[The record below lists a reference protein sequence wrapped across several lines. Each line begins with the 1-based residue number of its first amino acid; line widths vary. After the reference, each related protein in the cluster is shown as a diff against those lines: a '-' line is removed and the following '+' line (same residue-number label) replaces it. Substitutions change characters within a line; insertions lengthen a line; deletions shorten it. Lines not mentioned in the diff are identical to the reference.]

1 MCFLDVRVIY
11 FSMLMLKRGSFC
23 NSLNLPNILQVHEF
37 GSVAGSYASA
47 SEVPA
52 SMDAVSTME
61 EERFI
66 AAAVKGL
73 AGSKEGA
80 ALLCRHP
87 QTLEGGLPGRAR
99 PVLRLPP

>member
-1 MCFLDVRVIY
+1 MCCPFACFSAAVIPQ
-11 FSMLMLKRGSFC
+11 SC
-23 NSLNLPNILQVHEF
+23 LQVHEF
-37 GSVAGSYASA
+37 GSVAGSYASE

-73 AGSKEGA
+73 AGSREGA
-80 ALLCRHP
+80 SLLAQHP
-87 QTLEGGLPGRAR
+87 QTLQGGFRQNSAVKDGCCSVITRQELA
-99 PVLRLPP
+99 

>member
-1 MCFLDVRVIY
+1 MPQ
-11 FSMLMLKRGSFC
+11 SS
-23 NSLNLPNILQVHEF
+23 LQVHEF
-37 GSVAGSYASA
+37 GSVAGSYASE

-73 AGSKEGA
+73 AGSREGA
-80 ALLCRHP
+80 SLLAQHP
-87 QTLEGGLPGRAR
+87 QTLQGRSRRDSAEEHTCWVGR
-99 PVLRLPP
+99 RHNIGAWLI

>member
-1 MCFLDVRVIY
+1 MPH
-11 FSMLMLKRGSFC
+11 SS
-23 NSLNLPNILQVHEF
+23 LQVHEF

-73 AGSKEGA
+73 AGSREGA
-80 ALLCRHP
+80 SLLAQHP
-87 QTLEGGLPGRAR
+87 QTLQGRFWHVPA
-99 PVLRLPP
+99 VGDACCVVN